1 MTSTSF
7 AKVRRDL
14 DSVFDR
20 VVRDHE
26 PLLLTR
32 EEGGD
37 VVILSAEDYGS
48 LEETAYLLHS
58 PANARRLLEAV
69 ASDRA
74 GETGRSLESV
84 LAELGLE
91 DEELD
96 EG

>member
-7 AKVRRDL
+7 SKVRRDL
-14 DSVFDR
+14 DSLFDR

-32 EEGGD
+32 EKGGD

-48 LEETAYLLHS
+48 LEETAYLLQS

-74 GETGRSLESV
+74 GETGRS
-84 LAELGLE
+84 
-91 DEELD
+91 
-96 EG
+96 